1 MNTVKAASLPL
12 FLFKPYRLVFIAIIQ
27 PPLGASAII
36 GKTAFS
42 AEFQL
47 TNLRG
52 WHLLR
57 GVFVVMPLGF
67 YPEVNSLDPC

>member
-1 MNTVKAASLPL
+1 MV
-12 FLFKPYRLVFIAIIQ
+12 
-27 PPLGASAII
+27 